1 MLMKMTNYLIIILT
15 AGVLA
20 LTGCGKS
27 GDKSVPPPPAGVVD
41 FSALQT
47 AFPAPTPEITASLQ
61 KLRFSA
67 RYRQFDATMVE
78 LEKLSQAPELT
89 DAQKKAVNDAM
100 EQVKV
105 AVSKM
110 PAPAAQ

>member
-1 MLMKMTNYLIIILT
+1 MLMKITNYLIIILT

-47 AFPAPTPEITASLQ
+47 AFPAPTPEISTSFS
-61 KLRFSA
+61 KLGFA
-67 RYRQFDATMVE
+67 TRYRQFEPALVE
-78 LEKLSQAPELT
+78 LDKLSRLPNLT
-89 DAQKKAVNDAM
+89 EAQKKAVDEVI
-100 EQVKV
+100 EQVKQAL
-105 AVSKM
+105 AVNPK
-110 PAPAAQ
+110 P